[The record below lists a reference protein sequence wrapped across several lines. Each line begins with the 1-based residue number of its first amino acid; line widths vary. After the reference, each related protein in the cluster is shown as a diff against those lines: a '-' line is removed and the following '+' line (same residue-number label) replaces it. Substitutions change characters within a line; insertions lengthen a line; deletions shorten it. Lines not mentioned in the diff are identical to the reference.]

1 MPDERATGDDLMR
14 EGESQRQIGIEVND
28 PPRLVLQPA
37 TRIADGGHARQNEK
51 AESGGGSQHVRVR
64 GEECPELM
72 QAPDLLEL
80 RIPKGDEHD
89 VEGDEHQGP
98 PPDAAV
104 PADERILS
112 DSALQPWHARD
123 QQNHH
128 EHQIGADESGQ
139 ATAGDQHASGS
150 GERATRLAGDD
161 QGDGGAQAETHERC
175 ERVCHEGHGG
185 GGSASPG
192 TSGADRPGAVR
203 ALRRCCEHLG
213 LGCHAAM
220 VPTLH
225 KSNMSWN
232 YGFLPTPLICFGNV
246 TK

>member
-1 MPDERATGDDLMR
+1 
-14 EGESQRQIGIEVND
+14 
-28 PPRLVLQPA
+28 
-37 TRIADGGHARQNEK
+37 
-51 AESGGGSQHVRVR
+51 
-64 GEECPELM
+64 M

-192 TSGADRPGAVR
+192 TSVPTDQGRCARCGDVASISGWGATRR
-203 ALRRCCEHLG
+203 WYRRCIR
-213 LGCHAAM
+213 A
-220 VPTLH
+220 T
-225 KSNMSWN
+225 
-232 YGFLPTPLICFGNV
+232 
-246 TK
+246 